1 MIQVAELG
9 NRPQVI
15 TESNELDP
23 DMLPWQIMR
32 SHLVDH
38 VEDHGSY
45 LALRLPDPVGEDV
58 EAQWP
63 LGFRRARVP
72 VEPRLWRRRLSP
84 ELGCVLLENLSQS
97 GLHV

>member
-1 MIQVAELG
+1 MIQMLEVG
-9 NRPQVI
+9 NRLQII

-23 DMLPWQIMR
+23 DMLPWQVMR
-32 SHLVDH
+32 SHLVDQ
-38 VEDHGSY
+38 VEYHGCY
-45 LALRLPDPVGEDV
+45 LALRLPDPIGKDV
-58 EAQWP
+58 EAQGP

-72 VEPRLWRRRLSP
+72 AKQSFWRRRLGP